1 MPKSPVGKGSHHAIG
16 GQVFRK
22 STDLGFAGRGFREP
36 FAAIRRMTT
45 IRFQREGNMQARFT
59 RMFAAFVASAIAVLL
74 GATAQAQQQPK
85 SGKYTGKFGNVL
97 TQQTYEL
104 EKGHV
109 YNVQTGHGVFFND
122 VTGGFIDK
130 ADVVCAGV
138 TDVVD
143 GVVRIGS
150 GYCTVTDKDGDKAFL
165 IYQLKGTGIGTSE
178 GTFQWTGGT
187 GKYTG
192 LQGNNIFRPT
202 RIGNTPAASIP
213 WEGEWR
219 LP

>member
-1 MPKSPVGKGSHHAIG
+1 MKYVLSVLALALITS
-16 GQVFRK
+16 
-22 STDLGFAGRGFREP
+22 
-36 FAAIRRMTT
+36 
-45 IRFQREGNMQARFT
+45 
-59 RMFAAFVASAIAVLL
+59 SAN
-74 GATAQAQQQPK
+74 AQQQPK

-97 TQQTYEL
+97 TNQTYEL

-122 VTGGFIDK
+122 VAGGFIDK
-130 ADVVCAGV
+130 ADVVCPGV
-138 TDVVD
+138 TDTVD
-143 GVVRIGS
+143 GIIRAGS
-150 GYCTVTDKDGDKAFL
+150 GYCIVTDGDGDKAFL
-165 IYQLKGTGIGTSE
+165 SYQLKGITPTSNE

-192 LQGNNIFRPT
+192 LQGNNVFRPT
-202 RIGNTPAASIP
+202 RIGKTTSASIP